1 MCKIIQKGHMII
13 RYALITVLVAF
24 ITLPYASIA
33 REETELQEGKRVN
46 LIATGVMKSKR
57 TSRLGAIV
65 PGIVEHVYVNVGDR
79 VETGQPLFKMRQRDY
94 ELSLRQA
101 KAAVNLAYAKF
112 KISKKKRKRA
122 EELFQKKNISES
134 YLDEAVA
141 TFEITEADLA
151 VANARLDVAKQ
162 ALADT
167 VFHAPYDGTITR
179 RQVNEGVYKTVQSFS
194 DNGSILELQEDKIMV
209 AIVFIPVRYVSDIHI
224 GQTSILSIDG
234 LPKTIM
240 AKITAINHQ
249 AMVDSNMIELRIPVM
264 NNKFIIKDGQRVT
277 VHIQTLRKSMK

>member
-1 MCKIIQKGHMII
+1 MCRIIQKGHMII
-13 RYALITVLVAF
+13 RYALITALIVL
-24 ITLPYASIA
+24 PNASIA
-33 REETELQEGKRVN
+33 REKTELQEGKRVN

-57 TSRLGAIV
+57 TSLLGAIV

-101 KAAVNLAYAKF
+101 KAAVNLASAKF
-112 KISKKKRKRA
+112 TISRKKRNRA
-122 EELFQKKNISES
+122 EELFQKNNISES

-151 VANARLDVAKQ
+151 VANVRLDVAKQ

-167 VFHAPYDGTITR
+167 IFHAPYAGTITR

-209 AIVFIPVRYVSDIHI
+209 AIVFLPVKYVSDIQI
-224 GQTSILSIDG
+224 GQASVLKIDG
-234 LPKTIM
+234 LPKTIT

-249 AMVDSNMIELRIPVM
+249 AMVESNMIELRIPVK
-264 NNKFIIKDGQRVT
+264 NNELIIKDGQRVT
-277 VHIQTLRKSMK
+277 VHIQTLMKDEK